1 MTDAHDQRC
10 PDVDLDA
17 GVPDPW
23 ARHGWV
29 LAAVWLVFLGFP
41 ASSVID
47 STVGR
52 PVVRAA
58 GLLLLLAFAVVYVLA
73 FIRSQIGVH
82 GGWTRSR
89 LVGVHGGFAALV
101 LIMALLWP
109 IIGVEALGVSAFLAS
124 LAAFGFPLRTA
135 VLGVVGVTVA
145 GAVTLVVTGALNELW
160 PLLLLPA
167 LIGSFGLL
175 LRRMMIGDERR
186 EVLQR
191 TLAVAAE
198 RDRVA
203 RDVHD
208 VVGHSL
214 TVVSLKA
221 DLAERLVDIDPE
233 RAKGEIAAIRSLT
246 RQSLAEIRATVAGL
260 RVTRLADEREAAV
273 AALRDAGIE
282 ASVPDDYDVVNPGHR
297 ITLAWALREATT
309 NVIRHSGAQRV
320 DVAWGPTW
328 LTVSDDGSGLRGRRE
343 GNGLTGLRERLA
355 GVGGTLEVE
364 DGIPGRSGPGTT
376 LRVEL
381 P

>member
-1 MTDAHDQRC
+1 MTNPLRSRC
-10 PDVDLDA
+10 AAVDLDGGA
-17 GVPDPW
+17 PDPW
-23 ARHGWV
+23 ARHGWL

-41 ASSVID
+41 ASAVVD
-47 STVGR
+47 TTVGQPLLR
-52 PVVRAA
+52 TT
-58 GLLLLLAFAVVYVLA
+58 GLLLIVAFAAVYILAFM
-73 FIRSQIGVH
+73 RSQIGLH
-82 GGWTRSR
+82 GGWDRTRLAS
-89 LVGVHGGFAALV
+89 VYGGFVGLV

-109 IIGVEALGVSAFLAS
+109 IIGADVLGVSAFLAS
-124 LAAFGFPLRTA
+124 LAAFGFPLRSA
-135 VLGVVGVTVA
+135 VVAVIAVTVA
-145 GAVTLVVTGALNELW
+145 GALTLVVTESLDELW

-175 LRRMMIGDERR
+175 LRRMILGDERR

-260 RVTRLADEREAAV
+260 RITRLADERD
-273 AALRDAGIE
+273 AALAALADAGIE
-282 ASVPDDYDVVNPGHR
+282 ASVPDDYDVVDPAHR
-297 ITLAWALREATT
+297 ITVAWALREATT

-328 LTVSDDGSGLRGRRE
+328 LEVIDDGRGLSGRRE
-343 GNGLTGLRERLA
+343 GSGLTGLRERLA
-355 GVGGTLEVE
+355 GVGGHLDVGE
-364 DGIPGRSGPGTT
+364 GLPGRNGPGTR

>member
-1 MTDAHDQRC
+1 MTRADGPCC
-10 PDVDLDA
+10 PDVDLDV

-23 ARHGWV
+23 ARHGWL

-41 ASSVID
+41 ASSVFD
-47 STVGR
+47 TTVGQ
-52 PVVRAA
+52 PAVRVA
-58 GLLLLLAFAVVYVLA
+58 GLLLLVAFAAIYIFA
-73 FIRSQIGVH
+73 FMRSQIGVH
-82 GGWTRSR
+82 GGWTRTR
-89 LVGVHGGFAALV
+89 LVSVYGGFVALV

-109 IIGVEALGVSAFLAS
+109 IIGAEVLGVTAFLAS
-124 LAAFGFPLRTA
+124 LAAFGFPFRSA
-135 VLGVVGVTVA
+135 VVGVVLVTVA
-145 GAVTLVVTGALNELW
+145 GAVTLVVTDSLDELW

-175 LRRMMIGDERR
+175 LRRMIIGDERR
-186 EVLQR
+186 EALQR

-208 VVGHSL
+208 VLGHSL

-221 DLAERLVDIDPE
+221 DLAERLVDIDPA

-246 RQSLAEIRATVAGL
+246 RQSLAEIRATVSGL
-260 RVTRLADEREAAV
+260 RITRLSDEREAAV

-282 ASVPDDYDVVNPGHR
+282 ASVPDDYDIVDPAHR
-297 ITLAWALREATT
+297 ITVAWALREATT

-328 LTVSDDGSGLRGRRE
+328 LEVTDDGHGLRGRRE
-343 GNGLTGLRERLA
+343 GSGLTGLRERLA
-355 GVGGTLEVE
+355 GVGGHLDVGE
-364 DGIPGRSGPGTT
+364 GIPGRSGPGTR

>member
-1 MTDAHDQRC
+1 MSDTTDPRC
-10 PDVDLDA
+10 PDVDPGA

-23 ARHGWV
+23 ARHGWL

-47 STVGR
+47 KTVGQ
-52 PVVRAA
+52 PLIRAV
-58 GLLLLLAFAVVYVLA
+58 GLLLLVAFAVIYIIG
-73 FIRSQIGVH
+73 FMHSQIGLH
-82 GGWTRSR
+82 AGWTRRR
-89 LVGVHGGFAALV
+89 LVSVYGGFAALV

-109 IIGVEALGVSAFLAS
+109 IIGVEVLGVTAFLAS
-124 LAAFGFPLRTA
+124 LAAFGFPLRSA
-135 VLGVVGVTVA
+135 VAAVV
-145 GAVTLVVTGALNELW
+145 VVTGAGVITLIVTGSMTELW

-175 LRRMMIGDERR
+175 LRRMILGDERR
-186 EVLQR
+186 EIMQR

-208 VVGHSL
+208 VLGHSL

-221 DLAERLVDIDPE
+221 DLAERLIDIDPD

-260 RVTRLADEREAAV
+260 RITRLADEREAAA
-273 AALRDAGIE
+273 AALQDAGII
-282 ASVPDDYDVVNPGHR
+282 ASVPDDYDIVDPAHR
-297 ITLAWALREATT
+297 ITIAWALREATT
-309 NVIRHSGAQRV
+309 NVIRHSGAHRV
-320 DVAWGPTW
+320 DVRWGPTW
-328 LTVSDDGSGLRGRRE
+328 LEVTDDGRGLRGRRE
-343 GNGLTGLRERLA
+343 GTGLTGLRERLA
-355 GVGGTLEVE
+355 QVGGRLTIE
-364 DGIPGRSGPGTT
+364 DGMSGASGPGTQ